1 LGTTE
6 IPEDMFL
13 ELLREISPR
22 FTQATY
28 NVLEHNCNNF
38 TDECAEL
45 LIGTGIP
52 KEIVDLPKTF
62 MATPMG

>member
-22 FTQATY
+22 FTPATY
-28 NVLEHNCNNF
+28 NVLSHNCNNF

-45 LIGTGIP
+45 LIG
-52 KEIVDLPKTF
+52 
-62 MATPMG
+62 

>member
-1 LGTTE
+1 MNISVGTPTKTIDLGTTE

-28 NVLEHNCNNF
+28 NVLNHNCNNF

-45 LIGTGIP
+45 LIG
-52 KEIVDLPKTF
+52 
-62 MATPMG
+62 